1 MSIQIS
7 IDISDQDLEHF
18 RKLMNEAVEKVSG
31 LDESAIITKA
41 MAACDEMSN
50 ANLPGFVANR
60 LDSLRTLVE
69 MVQDKDWQ
77 LPEEEKADV
86 LSSLAYFS
94 EPQDLVPDD
103 IPVLGYLDDAIMIE
117 LVIQDLS
124 LDLSA
129 YNEFTS
135 FRSTEESRRGGDAGV
150 SRESWLAGKRKEI
163 RGNLRR
169 KRESSSRRRV
179 FGRVF

>member
-50 ANLPGFVANR
+50 ANLPDFVANR

-86 LSSLAYFS
+86 
-94 EPQDLVPDD
+94 
-103 IPVLGYLDDAIMIE
+103 
-117 LVIQDLS
+117 
-124 LDLSA
+124 
-129 YNEFTS
+129 
-135 FRSTEESRRGGDAGV
+135 
-150 SRESWLAGKRKEI
+150 
-163 RGNLRR
+163 
-169 KRESSSRRRV
+169 
-179 FGRVF
+179 

>member
-31 LDESAIITKA
+31 LDESSIISKA
-41 MAACDEMSN
+41 MAACDEMAN
-50 ANLPGFVANR
+50 ANLPDFVSNR
-60 LDSLRTLVE
+60 LGALRTLVE
-69 MVQDKDWQ
+69 MVQDADWQ

-124 LDLSA
+124 LDLGA
-129 YNEFTS
+129 YNEFNS
-135 FRSTEESRRGGDAGV
+135 FRNTEESRRGKEAEV
-150 SRESWLAGKRKEI
+150 SRESWLEGKRKEI

-169 KRESSSRRRV
+169 KRASSTRRRV
-179 FGRVF
+179 FSRVF